1 MDRLT
6 ERGKKGGVFCSKQS
20 DMCGPCE
27 WCEQNDLILAALAK
41 YEDTNLTPEEIDSM
55 VASFLALTAM
65 EYGKDRFF
73 QQPNGTWYDRDKCD
87 YISTSKMIL
96 RAYLTLEPYVSED
109 E

>member
-6 ERGKKGGVFCSKQS
+6 RREKNGAVFCSKWS
-20 DMCGPCE
+20 AECGVCE
-27 WCEQNDLILAALAK
+27 DCSQNDAILASLAK

-55 VASFLALTAM
+55 VASFLALTAV

-87 YISTSKMIL
+87 YVSTSKMIL
-96 RAYLTLEPYVSED
+96 RSYLILEPYVSED

>member
-6 ERGKKGGVFCSKQS
+6 RREKNGAVFCSKWS
-20 DMCGPCE
+20 AECGACE
-27 WCEQNDLILAALAK
+27 GCSQNDAILASLAK

-55 VASFLALTAM
+55 VASFLALTAV

-87 YISTSKMIL
+87 YVSTSKMIL
-96 RAYLTLEPYVSED
+96 RSYLAIEPHLSED
-109 E
+109 L